1 VDESVGFSQ
10 NGMKIDK
17 RMGRHWGS
25 DGPDVRLVLFL
36 ACFLAA
42 ALASERFLDT
52 LLLAGLK
59 VEGMTFYFFDN
70 VFLLYLSL
78 ETAESIFEGFPL
90 LKSDFSQTNYT
101 PKLVPLGPDSYCK
114 VLGASQGDCQEF
126 GQRKWEEQG
135 KFWAT

>member
-1 VDESVGFSQ
+1 
-10 NGMKIDK
+10 MKIDK

-25 DGPDVRLVLFL
+25 DGPDVRLVLFF

-52 LLLAGLK
+52 LLLAGLQ

-70 VFLLYLSL
+70 VFLLYLTL
-78 ETAESIFEGFPL
+78 ETAESIFEGFTL

-114 VLGASQGDCQEF
+114 VLQASQGDCQDFEH
-126 GQRKWEEQG
+126 GKWEIWG
-135 KFWAT
+135 KLRA